1 MLRLDKWLYPGIKIK
16 RWVFLLLLSAIVLG
30 VGISGILGGVFKNI
44 RIEAF
49 NIDHWFRKL
58 QRLKFIDY
66 FLLLI
71 GILGVSLA
79 VRRAYFSILTMLMP
93 NHEKDYINL
102 IYRKAKMKRGPKVV
116 AIGGGTGMPNVLRGM
131 KKYTYNITAVVTVA
145 DDGGSSG
152 RLRKTHNVL
161 PPGDI
166 RNCLVALS
174 DEEALLGK
182 LFKYRFDKDASAEL
196 AGHNFGNIFIT
207 ALADVTGDFA
217 SAVKESSKVLA
228 INGEVFPV
236 SLDNL
241 VLKAKLKDGREI
253 SGQSLISQGAGVVEE
268 LVLMPENITAY
279 GPALAAIKKADA
291 IIYGP
296 GSLYTSVIINLLV
309 PGIKEAIKA
318 SKAYKVYVCNIMT
331 QPGETTAYTVSD
343 HVRALI
349 KHAGP
354 GIVDAVIAN
363 NQLPKKA
370 VLSQYE
376 KKNSYPVQ
384 VDREEVL
391 KLGVKLIEAKTFT
404 EDDFIRHDPQII
416 SKLIMKQMII

>member
-1 MLRLDKWLYPGIKIK
+1 
-16 RWVFLLLLSAIVLG
+16 
-30 VGISGILGGVFKNI
+30 
-44 RIEAF
+44 
-49 NIDHWFRKL
+49 
-58 QRLKFIDY
+58 
-66 FLLLI
+66 
-71 GILGVSLA
+71 
-79 VRRAYFSILTMLMP
+79 
-93 NHEKDYINL
+93 
-102 IYRKAKMKRGPKVV
+102 MKRGPKVV